1 MSTVD
6 TSMISPGRPAGRAFA
21 AGDAVVRPDLDAR
34 QWLLFAAGLTI
45 AAIVL
50 SPLHF
55 VLFVLNALFG
65 FWLAHQPWDWIRR
78 YGAFFLLE
86 TIYFFVKLNFPRPMP
101 AENPVFRHIFP
112 EGPYFLFLWFAVEV
126 VLYMKLLDFV
136 LSRSGERQP
145 TLRAFLFFVF
155 YPLTLLNGPV
165 LGFEEFRRSYR
176 ASSLPVEDVVYG
188 VRKCLWG
195 AIQLFV
201 LAVWLQGVVLG
212 LRSAVV
218 ERAPITF
225 LVDSRL
231 LMWAWIAG
239 MSILMSFVLKGY
251 TDLMVGLSRLAGYTF
266 PEQFWFNLFAKDPP
280 EYWQNSNR
288 WVYRI
293 TSQHIFNRFF
303 DRHRIAPK
311 VLLATMASGAIH
323 ELVCPRPT
331 LSGGLLLAALLGMSG
346 VAVVLTYR
354 LRWIGNTR
362 FAQWANVGPGHN
374 ALVLA
379 GVMFT
384 FALMTFPRS
393 GFLLMVEGVTVRDWF
408 GMIRLLFVRT

>member
-1 MSTVD
+1 MTPELRAD
-6 TSMISPGRPAGRAFA
+6 RAFA
-21 AGDAVVRPDLDAR
+21 PTDSAARPDLDAR
-34 QWLLFAAGLTI
+34 QWLLFAAGVAI

-50 SPLHF
+50 PPFHLA
-55 VLFVLNALFG
+55 LFVLNALFG
-65 FWLAHQPWDWIRR
+65 FWLAHQPWEWVRK

-86 TIYFFVKLNFPRPMP
+86 TIYFFAKVNVPRPMP
-101 AENPVFRHIFP
+101 ADNPVFRFIFP
-112 EGPYFLFLWFAVEV
+112 EGPYFLFLWFALEV

-136 LSRSGERQP
+136 LSSTAERRP
-145 TLRAFLFFVF
+145 SLREFLFFVF

-165 LGFEEFRRSYR
+165 LGFEEFRRAYNPSHP
-176 ASSLPVEDVVYG
+176 PVEDLIYG
-188 VRKCLWG
+188 ARKILWG
-195 AIQLFV
+195 ALQLFV
-201 LAVWLQGVVLG
+201 LAVWLQSVVLT
-212 LRSAVV
+212 LRADVL
-218 ERAPITF
+218 ERAPIT
-225 LVDSRL
+225 LLLDSRL

-303 DRHRIAPK
+303 DRRRIAPK

-323 ELVCPRPT
+323 ALVCPKPT

-346 VAVVLTYR
+346 VAVVLTFR
-354 LRWIGNTR
+354 LRWIGETR
-362 FAQWANVGPGHN
+362 FAHWLNAGPGHN
-374 ALVLA
+374 AVVLA
-379 GVMFT
+379 GVLFT
-384 FALMTFPRS
+384 FALMTVPRS
-393 GFLLMVEGVTVRDWF
+393 GFLLMVEGVSVRDWF
-408 GMIRLLFVRT
+408 GMIRLLFVRI